1 MRRKGMN
8 TGLELLLGPITLG
21 AEAKVVGS
29 ANLPA
34 PTPSD
39 PGELISMAQALPPC
53 AGKRGGDTYI
63 LSSNC

>member
-1 MRRKGMN
+1 MN

-39 PGELISMAQALPPC
+39 PGDLISMAQALPP
-53 AGKRGGDTYI
+53 GKRGGDTYI